1 MKKIFVI
8 VVLVWAL
15 LLTGCGGTPPT
26 NSAEGVSKS
35 DVPAS
40 TDNVSVSVD
49 DLAAST
55 DDMTVS
61 KDELSV
67 PIKDCDLF
75 AFFLES
81 WKSKSVDELYDYLTD
96 DIKDLIDLNG
106 FKNSILGINEVFGD
120 IRAFSDEKRNDE
132 AGMQICTCKA
142 EFDNA
147 TVRLNV
153 TIYDGKVAG
162 YQYEIE
168 ITNSFDHSLSEGITE
183 HYFSIE
189 SGKYNLNAVYTDSG
203 IEGAPAVLL
212 IPGSGPSDYNET
224 VGLLAPF
231 KDIANMLA
239 ENGINSL
246 RMEKRTLRYASEFVI
261 TSGLKEEYYD
271 DYEKAYEWLVEKSG
285 KENVFLLGHS
295 LGAQVGIE
303 LAEMSKPAG
312 IILLNGSARHLADT
326 ACDQL
331 CSIDSANIES
341 YKYYAELAKSVTPDN
356 TVGAYYYGAS
366 DYYWA
371 EYNKLTPIQ
380 SLDRMEIPILI
391 INSSLDA
398 QVNESDIEGW
408 KELEGND
415 NVTVVMLNNVSHTG
429 YVGDISSEKEMYKE
443 QKMSD
448 ELILL
453 VAKFIKQ

>member
-1 MKKIFVI
+1 MIKKICVI
-8 VVLVWAL
+8 VILFWAL
-15 LLTGCGGTPPT
+15 LLTGCGGAPSL
-26 NSAEGVSKS
+26 NSSEEVSKS
-35 DVPAS
+35 EVPAS
-40 TDNVSVSVD
+40 KD
-49 DLAAST
+49 D
-55 DDMTVS
+55 
-61 KDELSV
+61 KDH
-67 PIKDCDLF
+67 DLF
-75 AFFLES
+75 DFFREA
-81 WKSKSVDELYDYLTD
+81 WMGQDVDELYEYLTE
-96 DIKDLIDLNG
+96 DIKELIDLTG
-106 FKNSILGINEVFGD
+106 FQKSILGINEVFGG
-120 IRAFSDEKRNDE
+120 IRGFSDEKRSEE
-132 AGMQICTCKA
+132 AGMQICTCRA

-147 TVRLNV
+147 DVKLNV
-153 TIYDGKVAG
+153 TICNGKVAG

-168 ITNSFDHSLSEGITE
+168 ITNSFDYPVSEGITE

-189 SGKYNLNAVYTDSG
+189 SDKYKLNAVYTDSG

-231 KDIANMLA
+231 RDIANMLA

-246 RMEKRTLRYASEFVI
+246 RMEKRTLRYASEFAV

-271 DYEKAYEWLVEKSG
+271 DYEKAYEWLTRKNG
-285 KENVFLLGHS
+285 KENVYLLGHS

-303 LAEMSKPAG
+303 LAKMCNPTG

-331 CSIDSANIES
+331 CSIDSANTEA
-341 YKYYAELAKSVTPDN
+341 YRYYAEQAKSVTPDN
-356 TVGAYYYGAS
+356 TAGAYYYGAS

-380 SLDRMEIPILI
+380 SLKRMEIPVLI

-398 QVNESDIEGW
+398 QVYEADIEGW

-415 NVTVVMLNNVSHTG
+415 NISIVMLDDVSHTG
-429 YVGDISSEKEMYKE
+429 YVGDISSEKEIYKE

-453 VAKFIKQ
+453 VAQFIKQFLQ